1 VVVLESDFGDDGG
14 GDDFFG
20 AVFLALE
27 AFGKEGSAACL
38 AALLR
43 VADFVVVVSTAVSS
57 SACFA
62 FAARGAMMLV

>member
-1 VVVLESDFGDDGG
+1 VVLESDFGDDGG

-43 VADFVVVVSTAVSS
+43 VADFVVVSTADSS

-62 FAARGAMMLV
+62 FVARGAMMLV